1 MVWDLPLLEIE
12 KTDIPEPDGTL
23 AVNTAASPGG
33 NSPLLWSLEN
43 RPHSADFTDRSHEH
57 NTCPADH
64 LPCLYHC
71 CNCINIYNSWGVSEA
86 TVITVLKMELI

>member
-1 MVWDLPLLEIE
+1 MVWDLPLLETE

-57 NTCPADH
+57 NTCP
-64 LPCLYHC
+64 
-71 CNCINIYNSWGVSEA
+71 
-86 TVITVLKMELI
+86 ELIICPVYTTFATALIFRIPGVFLRLL